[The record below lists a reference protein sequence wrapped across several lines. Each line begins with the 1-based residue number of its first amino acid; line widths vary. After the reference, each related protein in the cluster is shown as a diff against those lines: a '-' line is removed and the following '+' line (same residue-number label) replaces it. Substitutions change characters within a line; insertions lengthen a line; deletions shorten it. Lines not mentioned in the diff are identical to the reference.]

1 MPNMSYCMFENTA
14 ADLRQILDRLGDF
27 DSLSELLRTASS
39 DDERRGIKQVHRLV
53 GEILEVMN
61 ELKKYDDEVE

>member
-61 ELKKYDDEVE
+61 ELKEYDDEVE